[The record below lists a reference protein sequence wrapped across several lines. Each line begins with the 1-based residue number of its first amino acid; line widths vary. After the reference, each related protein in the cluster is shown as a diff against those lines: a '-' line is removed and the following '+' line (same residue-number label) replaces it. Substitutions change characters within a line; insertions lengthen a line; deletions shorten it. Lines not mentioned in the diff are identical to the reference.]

1 MNLNLGNLW
10 TKVSPEKG
18 HTLENYDRFKQ
29 LENTLARNLA
39 GLRQPSRCARENADR
54 AFKKYI
60 IASAPEGVIN
70 LDVLLNLYELAS
82 KYGGAIPCFVEFTNG
97 VEELLAKSLK

>member
-1 MNLNLGNLW
+1 MNLNLENLW
-10 TKVSPEKG
+10 TKVSPAKG
-18 HTLENYDRFKQ
+18 NTVDNYERFQ
-29 LENTLARNLA
+29 RLENTLARNLA
-39 GLRQPSRCARENADR
+39 GVQQPSRCARENANR

-97 VEELLAKSLK
+97 VEELLTKSLK